1 MVGTSVAQKEEPFK
15 IEPWDE
21 YNQETVA
28 NVHPN
33 DWVNP
38 DPASR
43 YNLVVV
49 GAGTAG
55 LVSALGSV
63 GLGAKVALI
72 EKDMMGGDCL
82 NVGCVPSKALIRAS
96 RVAAEVRSADTYGVN
111 VPDGVS
117 VDFSKVMERMRRL
130 RAGISENDSAH
141 RLQGEG
147 VDVFIGKGTFTGPD
161 TIAVDDKT
169 LRFSNAVIAT
179 GARAAAPP
187 IAGLKEAGYLTNE
200 TVFSLTELPSRLVV
214 IGAGPIGCE
223 LSQAFARF
231 GSEVHLLEAGD
242 QILIRE
248 DSDAAERVG
257 AALVRDGVKIVAGCK
272 IRAVSKHGADKL
284 VELEC
289 GGERRVIAT
298 DEILVG
304 VGRAPNVEGLGLEA
318 AGVKFDPRKGVVVDD
333 RLRTSNPKIF
343 AAGDCCF
350 QYKFTHTADA
360 LARIVIQ
367 NALFGLPFMKKKAS
381 ALTIPWCTYTDPEIA
396 HVGYYEKD
404 ARDRGFDVETINVE
418 LSDVDRAILDGQT
431 AGFLKLHID
440 KRTSRILGGTLVAEH
455 AGEMIGELALAITT
469 RLKIG
474 AIAETIH
481 PYPTQGEVFKR
492 AADAWNRKR
501 LTPGVK
507 NLFTRFFKL
516 FT

>member
-1 MVGTSVAQKEEPFK
+1 MRANDIKLNIRLKILSDIMRGVRAAGKSRSPAASVEIETEEGLPAH
-15 IEPWDE
+15 IETPTGRPSPVVCRLEDADYDGHFLSMLRRIADALDKRIE
-21 YNQETVA
+21 IRFVA
-28 NVHPN
+28 TR
-33 DWVNP
+33 
-38 DPASR
+38 SGR
-43 YNLVVV
+43 C
-49 GAGTAG
+49 
-55 LVSALGSV
+55 LGR
-63 GLGAKVALI
+63 I
-72 EKDMMGGDCL
+72 
-82 NVGCVPSKALIRAS
+82 P
-96 RVAAEVRSADTYGVN
+96 
-111 VPDGVS
+111 
-117 VDFSKVMERMRRL
+117 KVMERMRRL
-130 RAGISENDSAH
+130 RAGISKNDSAH
-141 RLQGEG
+141 RLKGEG

-169 LRFSNAVIAT
+169 LRFSKAVIAT

-187 IAGLKEAGYLTNE
+187 IAGLKEVGYLTNE

-248 DSDAAERVG
+248 DSDAAERV
-257 AALVRDGVKIVAGCK
+257 AVALVRDGVKIVPGCK
-272 IRAVSKHGADKL
+272 IRKVSKHGADKL

-289 GGERRVIAT
+289 GGERRLIAT

-333 RLRTSNPKIF
+333 RLRTSNPKVF

-404 ARDRGFDVETINVE
+404 ARDRGFDVETIKVE
-418 LSDVDRAILDGQT
+418 LSDVDRAILDSQT

-440 KRTSRILGGTLVAEH
+440 ERTSRILGGTLVAEH

-507 NLFTRFFKL
+507 KLFTRFFKL